1 MLALGKLLELTLAG
15 REPAQKIQLTVDGVQ
30 MRWLSEGALEVR
42 PPEARDNGGDLLLSS
57 GIHGNETAPIELAD
71 RLLHGIA
78 RGEIKPRTRILFLFG
93 NPEAMRRG
101 ERYLEQDVNRLF
113 NGRHEQSIGPE
124 AMRAAELE
132 QLARTFFGVPGR
144 SRLHYDLHTAI
155 RGSKIEQFALY
166 PFKEGRQHS
175 RAELARLRAAG
186 MEAVLLQNKT
196 SITFTAFTY
205 EQLGA
210 ESFTLELG
218 KARPFG
224 QNQGV
229 DVSRLE
235 TRLKQII
242 EGNEPATEGLDGLKL
257 FSVAR
262 EIIKHSDAFILHLPA
277 DVENFSLL
285 EKGYL
290 LAEDIAKTRWV
301 IEEEGARIIFPNP
314 KVKNGLRAGILIVP
328 TTDAGLA
335 APTIGF
341 AVRLRL
347 LRRVTHCGGLRGF
360 CAGYRHRSARLP
372 CPCVQSVQRR
382 TCDVPGRRGSDAA
395 SGTPRTPALRFP
407 VAPASGR

>member
-42 PPEARDNGGDLLLSS
+42 PPQALDNGSDVLLSS
-57 GIHGNETAPIELAD
+57 GIHGNETAPIELLD

-101 ERYLEQDVNRLF
+101 ERYLELDVNRLF

-132 QLARTFFGVPGR
+132 QLARTFFSVPGR

-166 PFKEGRQHS
+166 PWKDGRLHS
-175 RAELARLRAAG
+175 RQELARLRAAG
-186 MEAVLLQNKT
+186 MEAVLLQNKP
-196 SITFTAFTY
+196 SIVFSSFTY
-205 EQLGA
+205 DKLGA
-210 ESFTLELG
+210 EAFTLELG

-224 QNQGV
+224 QNQEV
-229 DVSRLE
+229 NLDKLRSRL
-235 TRLKQII
+235 QQMI
-242 EGNEPATEGLDGLKL
+242 EGCEPSGDEPLDGLQL

-262 EIIKHSDAFILHLPA
+262 EVIKHSDAFTLHLPA
-277 DVENFSLL
+277 DIENFSLL
-285 EKGYL
+285 EKGYV
-290 LAEDIAKTRWV
+290 LAEDVTDDARKTRWV

-328 TTDAGLA
+328 RT
-335 APTIGF
+335 
-341 AVRLRL
+341 
-347 LRRVTHCGGLRGF
+347 GG
-360 CAGYRHRSARLP
+360 P
-372 CPCVQSVQRR
+372 
-382 TCDVPGRRGSDAA
+382 
-395 SGTPRTPALRFP
+395 
-407 VAPASGR
+407 